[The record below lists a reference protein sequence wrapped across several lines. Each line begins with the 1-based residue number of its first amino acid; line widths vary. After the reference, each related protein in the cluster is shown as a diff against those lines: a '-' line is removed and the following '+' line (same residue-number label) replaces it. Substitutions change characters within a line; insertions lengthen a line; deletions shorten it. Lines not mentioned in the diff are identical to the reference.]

1 MLGFHSH
8 QRFFV
13 CTTPVDMRKG
23 IDGLC
28 GVVRHLMEDDP
39 MSGYVFIFFNKDRDK
54 VKLLVWD
61 SDGYVMYHKRLERGV
76 FESIPGIDGKFK
88 MSVRYDHLVML
99 LSGISIRHVVQQKRY
114 SALSTIS
121 V

>member
-13 CTTPVDMRKG
+13 CTTAVDMRKG

-28 GVVRHLMEDDP
+28 GVVRHLLEDNP
-39 MSGYVFIFFNKDRDK
+39 QSGYVFIFFNKNRDK
-54 VKLLVWD
+54 IKLLVWD
-61 SDGYVMYHKRLERGV
+61 LGGYVMYQKRLEQGS
-76 FESIPGIDGKFK
+76 FEVMPGSEGTAKL
-88 MSVRYDHLVML
+88 SLRYDHLVML
-99 LSGISIRHVVQQKRY
+99 LSGISIRHVVQRKRY

>member
-1 MLGFHSH
+1 MLGFHSA
-8 QRFFV
+8 QRYFI

-28 GVVRHLMEDDP
+28 GVVRHLLEDNP

-61 SDGYVMYHKRLERGV
+61 VDGYVMYHKRLERGT
-76 FESIPGIDGKFK
+76 FEVIRTDSGKMK
-88 MSVRYDHLVML
+88 HTIRYDHLVML
-99 LSGISIRHVVQQKRY
+99 LSGISIRDAVQRKRY
-114 SALSTIS
+114 SPLSTIS
-121 V
+121 A

>member
-13 CTTPVDMRKG
+13 YAISVDMRKG

-28 GVVRHLMEDDP
+28 GVVRHILADNP
-39 MSGYVFIFFNKDRDK
+39 MSGYVFIFFNKSRDK

-61 SDGYVMYHKRLERGV
+61 ADGYVMYHKRLERGT
-76 FESIPGIDGKFK
+76 FEVIAEKAGSAKI
-88 MSVRYDHLVML
+88 SLRYDQLVML
-99 LSGISIRHVVQQKRY
+99 ISGLSIRHVVERKRY
-114 SALSTIS
+114 SALSTMR